1 MLDDV
6 QYSDVL
12 FSLLFDDISNVKS
25 KKELQIRIRFWS
37 RTENM
42 IVCKH
47 LVTYFLGKATGR
59 ILFDSL
65 KKALDSNGLSFR
77 KVLALGCDGPNV
89 NKTVLSLF
97 QEKLKTLKF
106 KPLIDLGT
114 CDIHIVHNA
123 YLRGCDKL
131 SLDPSDFIVKVYHYF
146 HNRNA

>member
-1 MLDDV
+1 MFRNSCELQLCRIVFRKKRTFPNGFSEQFSLWPSKTQYLITEALGPYFHKQMLNDV
-6 QYSDVL
+6 QHSDVL

-65 KKALDSNGLSFR
+65 KKALDSNGL
-77 KVLALGCDGPNV
+77 
-89 NKTVLSLF
+89 
-97 QEKLKTLKF
+97 
-106 KPLIDLGT
+106 
-114 CDIHIVHNA
+114 
-123 YLRGCDKL
+123 
-131 SLDPSDFIVKVYHYF
+131 
-146 HNRNA
+146 